1 MKNSPPPRLAPD
13 EELFTERPV
22 TAFARGPA
30 RRPEAPYEPPR
41 TVEEAEARYWRRYS
55 WQLVEALL
63 GSVDRPETIDE
74 WHDLAVRT
82 RDELTR
88 SPRERLARHLEDL
101 AAALRR
107 KDRGDA

>member
-1 MKNSPPPRLAPD
+1 MKTPQPRLAPN
-13 EELFTERPV
+13 EEIFDDRPV
-22 TAFARGPA
+22 TFTRPAA
-30 RRPEAPYEPPR
+30 RRPAGPRQPPA
-41 TVEEAEARYWRRYS
+41 TVGEAEQRYWRRYS

-63 GSVDRPETIDE
+63 GPVDRPETIDE
-74 WHDLAVRT
+74 WHDLAVQT